1 MEKYIREDI
10 RNIAII
16 AHVDH
21 GKTTLV
27 DCMLKQ
33 SGIFRTNENVAER
46 VMDSNEL
53 ERERGITILAKNTS
67 INYKGVKINIVDTP
81 GHADFGGEVER
92 VLKMVDSVL
101 LIVDASEGPMP
112 QTRFVLKKA
121 LDLELKP
128 IVVINKTD
136 KPDSRIDEVIN
147 EIIDLFFELG
157 ANEDQLD
164 FPIIYTSAKAGIAKY
179 ELESESNDLTPLFE
193 TILEKVEAPKGDLEG
208 PLQFQITTIEYDEYV
223 GRIAIGKIQKGK
235 IKYGQNIALCKRDGS
250 IESERIGR
258 LYGFS
263 GLIRVEIQDAY
274 LGDII
279 AISGIDDI
287 NIGETICDADSP
299 EPLPLIEIEEPTV
312 SMKFLVNNSPFAGK
326 EGEYVTSRHL
336 RARLMKEIE
345 TNVALKVKETDS
357 PDSFE
362 VYGRG
367 ELHLS
372 ILIETMRREGYEFQ
386 VSKPTVI
393 TKKINGSL
401 YEPIETLYVEIPQDN
416 MGIVMEKL
424 GSRKAEMINMN
435 TDSDNY
441 VKIEFKIPTRGLI
454 GYRSEFLTDT
464 KGNGIMNHLFFE
476 FAPYKGSIP
485 KRSRGVLVAF
495 EDGEATTYGLYN
507 AEERGELF
515 INPGLMVYE
524 GMIVGEN
531 SKTDDIDVNVCK
543 KKHVTNMR
551 AAGSDESLR
560 LSPPRQMSLE
570 QCLEF
575 ISEDELVE
583 ITPKSIRL
591 RKKTLSGKLRGKIR
605 KE

>member
-1 MEKYIREDI
+1 MNNYVREDI

-67 INYKGVKINIVDTP
+67 VNYKGIKINIVDTP

-121 LDLELKP
+121 LDLGLKP
-128 IVVINKTD
+128 IVIINKTD
-136 KPDSRIDEVIN
+136 KPDSRIEEVIN

-157 ANEDQLD
+157 ADEDQLD

-179 ELESESNDLTPLFE
+179 TLEGDSSDLTPLFE
-193 TILEKVEAPKGDLEG
+193 TIIAKVGPPKGDLEG
-208 PLQFQITTIEYDEYV
+208 PLQFQITTIEYDDYV
-223 GRIAIGKIQKGK
+223 GRIAIGKIIRGR
-235 IKYGQNIALCKRDGS
+235 IKYGQNIALCKRDGE
-250 IESERIGR
+250 IENERIGR

-263 GLIRVEIQDAY
+263 GLSRVEIQQAS

-279 AISGIDDI
+279 AISGIDNI
-287 NIGETICDADSP
+287 NIGETICDEDHP
-299 EPLPLIEIEEPTV
+299 EALPLIEIEEPTV

-345 TNVALKVKETDS
+345 TNVALKVKETES
-357 PDSFE
+357 PDAFE

-393 TKKINGSL
+393 TKEINGAL
-401 YEPIETLYVEIPQDN
+401 HEPIERLYVEIPQDN
-416 MGIVMEKL
+416 MGTVMEKL
-424 GSRKAEMINMN
+424 GGRKAEMLNMG

-464 KGNGIMNHLFFE
+464 KGNGIMNHLFAE
-476 FAPYKGSIP
+476 FAPYKGNIP

-495 EDGEATTYGLYN
+495 ENGEATTYGLYN

-515 INPGLMVYE
+515 INPGLSVYE

-531 SKTDDIDVNVCK
+531 SKTEDIDVNICK
-543 KKHVTNMR
+543 KKHATNMR
-551 AAGSDESLR
+551 AAGSDEALR

-575 ISEDELVE
+575 ISDDELVE

-591 RKKTLSGKLRGKIR
+591 RKKILSGKLRGKIK